1 MRAHQKAI
9 AIASVALLAVL
20 TFVLV
25 RSQGRT
31 QQAPE
36 TSAEPARTTPAIRWH
51 ATLQD
56 ALAEAR
62 RDGKTVFAKFHA
74 DWCGYCRLM
83 LTETLSDA
91 EVRQALQGFAAVK
104 IDVDRH
110 PDLVKRYG
118 VGPIPAM
125 FILDADGNVKRSLL
139 GYRPAGE
146 FLEFLARQ

>member
-1 MRAHQKAI
+1 MRTHRKAI
-9 AIASVALLAVL
+9 VIASVALLAVL

-25 RSQGRT
+25 GSQGRT
-31 QQAPE
+31 ETAPE
-36 TSAEPARTTPAIRWH
+36 TPAEPARTTPEIRWH
-51 ATLQD
+51 ATLD
-56 ALAEAR
+56 EALAEAR
-62 RDGKTVFAKFHA
+62 RDGKPVFAKFHA

-83 LTETLSDA
+83 LTETLADG
-91 EVRQALQGFAAVK
+91 EVREALKGFAAVK

-110 PDLVKRYG
+110 PEVVKRYG

-146 FLEFLARQ
+146 FLKFLARK